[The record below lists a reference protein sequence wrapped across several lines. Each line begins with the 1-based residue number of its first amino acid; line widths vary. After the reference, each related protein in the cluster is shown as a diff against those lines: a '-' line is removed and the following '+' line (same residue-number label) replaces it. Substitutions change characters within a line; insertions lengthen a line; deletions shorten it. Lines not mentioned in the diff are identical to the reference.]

1 MSNIYIAGIAMTV
14 FGRHPERSLEDLA
27 REALSGALQDY
38 GRAKVVGMQS
48 YGKGS
53 VQVWQPLS
61 NNQGAARVTIAKWL
75 TPDKRAIDHVG
86 LTPDVIVEMTEE
98 DYLADRDPQLDAA
111 IETLKAVL
119 NNTAIPTS
127 MPTSIPAFTPTPV
140 VVP

>member
-1 MSNIYIAGIAMTV
+1 MRWARG
-14 FGRHPERSLEDLA
+14 GRLKIPLVVLVNEGSASASEILT
-27 REALSGALQDY
+27 GALQDY
-38 GRAKVVGMQS
+38 GRAKIVGVQS

-98 DYLADRDPQLDAA
+98 DFKANRDPQLDAA
-111 IETLKAVL
+111 IETLEAVI

-127 MPTSIPAFTPTPV
+127 MPTSVPAFTPTPA
-140 VVP
+140 VP